1 MTVASTCVTRETEL
15 SVIGKRIPRPDA
27 PAKTRGTAQYVADI
41 QRTGLLHAA
50 VLRSPYPRARIRSLD
65 ITAALAL
72 QGVKAV
78 VTADDTSGRI
88 WGAFR
93 KDHPV
98 LASARG
104 C

>member
-1 MTVASTCVTRETEL
+1 MTRASNRVTREAER

-50 VLRSPYPRARIRSLD
+50 VLRSPYPHARIRSLD

-78 VTADDTSGRI
+78 VTADDTPGRS

-93 KDHPV
+93 KDQPV
-98 LASARG
+98 LASD
-104 C
+104 